1 MHSRK
6 SISNYVKNQKSNH
19 VYVWH
24 LLTNLILLQT
34 PQNMIVY
41 ICFSFVFFTWHKLCN
56 GKVLCHLAMP
66 RSSHL
71 VILLYITGNL
81 ANQRQVGIFTKYRSL
96 QVLKWRSVLL
106 QIQKTPAGSLQTL
119 NDMLVKPHY
128 IDVTNCFQTADMTNS
143 FFQNKS
149 FSSCTFSISTCHLV
163 KHDMLNAF

>member
-1 MHSRK
+1 MFRQFRYSINITFAKSCSQYLIEKLAVNVFKTCLILVHSRK

-96 QVLKWRSVLL
+96 QVLK
-106 QIQKTPAGSLQTL
+106 
-119 NDMLVKPHY
+119 
-128 IDVTNCFQTADMTNS
+128 
-143 FFQNKS
+143 
-149 FSSCTFSISTCHLV
+149 
-163 KHDMLNAF
+163 